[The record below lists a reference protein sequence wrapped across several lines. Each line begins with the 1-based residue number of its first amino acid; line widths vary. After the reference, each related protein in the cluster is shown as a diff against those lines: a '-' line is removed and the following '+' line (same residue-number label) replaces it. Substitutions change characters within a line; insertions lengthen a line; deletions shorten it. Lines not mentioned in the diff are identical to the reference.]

1 MQWYEDKA
9 HPSFKRCFLATGEI
23 KDYNFMINE
32 KNFSDQPVRNYL
44 RIYDNI
50 QKITNG
56 LVDYY
61 ITDSLVDYTYFQK
74 CYKIIAIG

>member
-1 MQWYEDKA
+1 
-9 HPSFKRCFLATGEI
+9 
-23 KDYNFMINE
+23 MINE

>member
-1 MQWYEDKA
+1 
-9 HPSFKRCFLATGEI
+9 
-23 KDYNFMINE
+23 MING

-44 RIYDNI
+44 RMYDNI